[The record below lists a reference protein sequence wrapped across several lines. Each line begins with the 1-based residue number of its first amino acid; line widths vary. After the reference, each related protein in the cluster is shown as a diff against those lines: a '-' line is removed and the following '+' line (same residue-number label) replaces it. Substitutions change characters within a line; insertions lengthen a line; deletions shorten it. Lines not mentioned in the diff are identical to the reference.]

1 LLAAAGSG
9 FIGVMLR
16 AMLFVSVIGKTV
28 AVLLWTVAS
37 WRMAAVCCFFLP
49 DLPILHGI
57 FVSSA
62 REVCHVFT
70 RFKTDR
76 HEVWLTIDDGPDE
89 ADTPRILDLLG
100 RHNARATFFLIGER
114 AARFPHLV
122 SEILAR
128 GHDVGH
134 HTHTHPVAA
143 FWCATPARLRAE
155 LDDGLEA
162 FRRAGASPR
171 WFRAPVGIKSLF
183 LAKELERRG
192 LRCVGW
198 SVRSLDSIS
207 RDPARVVL
215 RVMRAVRPGSVVLMH
230 EGSSLD
236 SRVRVRALELL
247 LDQFAARGICCVLP
261 EAGQLRPASP
271 HA

>member
-162 FRRAGASPR
+162 LRRAGASPR